1 MSSEV
6 LRLFPLPSAHLP
18 LKGLYLSLRLH
29 ETGGDEPFVY
39 ADFVSSLDGRIAV
52 TDTRSGESHL
62 PETLTSASDFRLLS
76 ELQAQADCVITHSGY
91 MRAIAEGRLDDIL
104 HVGTAPGTED
114 LLEWRLHNGLSAQP
128 AVCIASGSLDFSL
141 PASLVGAD
149 HPVFIATGADS
160 DAARRRRFTDLGYE
174 ILIAGPQREVSGGT
188 LVRLLAERGFRR
200 IFLLAGPR
208 MLETMLREGVLSR
221 AFVTLSHQLF
231 GGEQF
236 HTMVHGPELGVQGK
250 LKLRRLYLDAHSVK
264 DSGQFFAEFEPS
276 TPATTEAVT
285 DRA

>member
-6 LRLFPLPSAHLP
+6 LRLFPLPSAQVP

-29 ETGGDEPFVY
+29 EAGGGQAFVY

-52 TDTRSGESHL
+52 TDARSGESHL
-62 PETLTSASDFRLLS
+62 PEALTSASDFRLLS

-104 HVGTAPGTED
+104 RIGTAPGTED
-114 LLEWRLHNGLSAQP
+114 LLDWRLQNGLSAQP
-128 AVCIASGSLDFSL
+128 ALCIASGSLDFSL
-141 PASLVGAD
+141 PASLADAD
-149 HPVFIATGADS
+149 HPVFVATGAES

-174 ILIAGPQREVSGGT
+174 VLISGTQREVTGGA
-188 LVRLLAERGFRR
+188 LVRQLAEKGYRR

-236 HTMVHGPELGVQGK
+236 HTMVHGPELGIQGK
-250 LKLRRLYLDAHSVK
+250 LKLRSLYLDVHSMQ

-276 TPATTEAVT
+276 SVSSAKP
-285 DRA
+285 